1 MSLTLEEAAAKL
13 RRVGVT
19 VTLTS
24 ARPVIR
30 PARGRF
36 LARPSFEFP
45 DLEKA
50 HEARIAKLKRE
61 HEDAIAKIDRD
72 ADKTIAY
79 LAKHRALLKA
89 ETELHR
95 RLLRE
100 RQIAHRRAEDR
111 VQLTQQSG
119 FRQFLQDIGGTLSE
133 YDKRQWEDELSGAF
147 DDTSNPAV
155 QAIARFLRDVWR
167 REAID
172 VLDCVDPRI
181 ANGSAVRKLRQI
193 QIGPIQNLRI
203 ASIALHETGHICHAD
218 VADRREVLAEDGFH
232 KLSVPSEIAAW
243 TWVLAETPYWD
254 QRMHDDMTRFLGSY
268 KHYAIDSETTAID
281 RLCSPLS
288 FLRTTNRILT
298 Q

>member
-1 MSLTLEEAAAKL
+1 MSLTIAQAAEKM
-13 RRVGVT
+13 RRLGIP

-24 ARPVIR
+24 ARPVAAR
-30 PARGRF
+30 PARVPS
-36 LARPSFEFP
+36 ARQSFDFS

-50 HEARIAKLKRE
+50 HEARIAQLKRE
-61 HEDAIAKIDRD
+61 HEDAIAKIERD

-79 LAKHRALLKA
+79 TAKHRELLKA
-89 ETELHR
+89 ESALHR

-100 RQIAHRRAEDR
+100 QQIVKRRAEDR
-111 VQLTQQSG
+111 VQLTHQSG
-119 FRQFLQDIGGTLSE
+119 FRQFMQDIGGTLSE
-133 YDKRQWEDELSGAF
+133 YDKRQWDDELSGAF
-147 DDTSNPAV
+147 DDTGNPAV

-203 ASIALHETGHICHAD
+203 ASIALHETGHIVHPD
-218 VADRREVLAEDGFH
+218 VPDRREVLAEDRYH
-232 KLSVPSEIAAW
+232 KISVPCELAAW

-268 KHYAIDSETTAID
+268 KHYAIDVEKVAID
-281 RLCSPLS
+281 QLCSPAS
-288 FLRTTNRILT
+288 FLATTHRINT
-298 Q
+298 H